1 MQRKIDT
8 ILFDLD
14 DTLILE
20 AKTARECITEIVS
33 LTGLIPDTSGF
44 FKAMHQQAR
53 EIWYKL
59 PTIEYCLKI
68 GISSLEALWADF
80 TGDTPE
86 LRTLREL
93 ADEYRF
99 NTWYRTLAR
108 YNINDP
114 ETAKRLSYG
123 YKVLRNSRH
132 ILFPETIDAL
142 NEFKGKYKLG
152 IITNGTPDLQWK
164 KINGGNLKHFFDY
177 IAISGEH
184 GFAKPDRRIF
194 DIALKKLGSDYSETV
209 MVGNNLTTDI
219 TGARESG
226 ILNIWI
232 NRDGDSLK
240 NNIVPDF
247 SVSNLSE
254 ISKILNLK

>member
-20 AKTARECITEIVS
+20 AKTARECITEIVD

-44 FKAMHQQAR
+44 FKTMHQQAR

-86 LRTLREL
+86 LRILREL
-93 ADEYRF
+93 AEEYRF
-99 NTWYRTLAR
+99 NTWNRTLAR

-114 ETAKRLSYG
+114 ETAKRLSSG

-132 ILFPETIDAL
+132 ILFPETNDAL

-177 IAISGEH
+177 ITISGEH

-194 DIALKKLGSDYSETV
+194 EIALKELSSDYSETV

-219 TGARESG
+219 RGAQNLG
-226 ILNIWI
+226 ILTIWI
-232 NRDGDSLK
+232 NRDEVSSTDV
-240 NNIVPDF
+240 IEPDF
-247 SVSNLSE
+247 TIRDLSE
-254 ISKILNLK
+254 AGKIITR